1 MPVWLVEH
9 PTPVLVILGLA
20 AIALTYVWCV
30 RQEKKILVA
39 IAVVIGLMV
48 LVKLLDVLIVTDHE
62 KVVLAVQDMA
72 GSVQQKDV
80 NRIFGLI
87 SEKFHAFGLDKAG
100 FRKWV
105 ERRIHDADVTG
116 LKVWDFE
123 PTKDAPQPNQKS
135 ILFLVKAEGDEQAG
149 RTFFRCKATFVR
161 DVDGQWRLSGCEL
174 MSPLL
179 DPEKAERLSLPLN

>member
-1 MPVWLVEH
+1 MPVWLVEN
-9 PTPVLVILGLA
+9 PTPVYVILGLA
-20 AIALTYVWCV
+20 AIVLAYVWWA
-30 RQEKKILVA
+30 RQENKVLIAV
-39 IAVVIGLMV
+39 AVVIGLMV
-48 LVKLLDVLIVTDHE
+48 LVKLLDVLIVTDQE
-62 KVVLAVQDMA
+62 QVVLAVQDMA
-72 GSVQQKDV
+72 GSVQKKDV

-87 SEKFHAFGLDKAG
+87 SEKFHAFGIDKAG

-123 PTKDAPQPNQKS
+123 PTKEAPQPNQRS
-135 ILFLVKAEGDEQAG
+135 ILFLVKAEGHEQAG

-161 DVDGQWRLSGCEL
+161 DADGQWRLSGCEL

-179 DPEKAERLSLPLN
+179 DPEKAEKLSLPLH